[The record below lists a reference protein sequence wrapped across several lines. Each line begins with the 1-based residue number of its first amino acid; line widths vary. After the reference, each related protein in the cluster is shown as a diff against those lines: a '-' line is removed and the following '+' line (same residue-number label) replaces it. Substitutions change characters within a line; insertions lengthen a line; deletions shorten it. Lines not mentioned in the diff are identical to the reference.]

1 MSLFKPEAVLFDL
14 DGTLV
19 DTADDLGAALNFV
32 LTQHGLPAVAASDYR
47 PVASHGA
54 KGLLELGFGNAI
66 SQYDFASL
74 RQQFL
79 QYYADNLAVHSQT
92 LPGIDQLLQQLQA
105 NNIRWGIVTN
115 KPYKL
120 AAALLRQ
127 MPQLSQCQVL
137 LGGDSLQQRKPS
149 PIPLLVAAH
158 QLKIPSR
165 QCWYLGD
172 AQRDIEAAN
181 RANMLSVLAAYGYI
195 ASNDQPESWQAAVTI
210 QHPSELL
217 MALNQ
222 R

>member
-32 LTQHGLPAVAASDYR
+32 LKRHGLPAVAASDYR

-54 KGLLELGFGNAI
+54 KGLLELGFGNALH
-66 SQYDFASL
+66 QFEFATL
-74 RQQFL
+74 RQQLL
-79 QYYADNLAVHSQT
+79 QYYADNLVVHSQP
-92 LPGIDQLLQQLQA
+92 LPGIDELLQQLQT
-105 NNIRWGIVTN
+105 NNVPWGIVTN

-137 LGGDSLQQRKPS
+137 LGGDSLYQRKPS

-158 QLKIPSR
+158 QLKVHAR
-165 QCWYLGD
+165 KCWYLGD

-195 ASNDQPESWQAAVTI
+195 AAEDQPDNWQAAVTI
-210 QHPSELL
+210 QHPNELL
-217 MALNQ
+217 TGLNQ